1 MMYLKLKVLS
11 QERRFP
17 LHLPQ
22 RSWRWGLLGSTWRIF
37 TGQVHLVCLQ
47 LWGRRRR
54 SAGAARGRAGGPLPG
69 RLIPY
74 LAGDVLHTVRVV
86 GLLAGPAELPEIDL
100 EGG

>member
-1 MMYLKLKVLS
+1 MMYLKLNVLS

-54 SAGAARGRAGGPLPG
+54 SAGAGRGGPG
-69 RLIPY
+69 RDGTEQGPLTWQVMSSTRY
-74 LAGDVLHTVRVV
+74 
-86 GLLAGPAELPEIDL
+86 GL
-100 EGG
+100 